1 MIVQKQARAINCG
14 IMLNRQSFLVFTAF
28 MTILAF
34 LALASLQARALETFP
49 VSTLTIKSKDATHR
63 FTVEVANSPR
73 QQAQGLMFRR
83 KMAADAGMV
92 FIYSS
97 AKPISMWM
105 KNTLIPL
112 DMVFIN
118 ASGAVSRIVERTTP
132 MSQTII
138 SSGGP
143 AKAVLELN
151 GGAASRLKLKT
162 GDRVVLK
169 DVFPK

>member
-1 MIVQKQARAINCG
+1 MQKWRRVIHYKTMG
-14 IMLNRQSFLVFTAF
+14 NRRIFLSFAALMAVTAFLVVAPFQ
-28 MTILAF
+28 
-34 LALASLQARALETFP
+34 ALALETFP
-49 VSTLTIKSKDATHR
+49 VSTLTIKGEGATHQ
-63 FTVEVANSPR
+63 FTVEVAKSPG
-73 QQAQGLMFRR
+73 QQAQGLMYRR

-92 FIYSS
+92 FIYPS

-112 DMVFIN
+112 DMVFIG
-118 ASGAVSRIVERTTP
+118 ASGGVTHIVERTTP

-151 GGAASRLKLKT
+151 GGTANRLKLKT

>member
-1 MIVQKQARAINCG
+1 MQNWRRAINDKTMRLRRNFS
-14 IMLNRQSFLVFTAF
+14 IIATLMTVTAF
-28 MTILAF
+28 FVL
-34 LALASLQARALETFP
+34 SPLQASTLESFP
-49 VSTLTIKSKDATHR
+49 IDTLTIKSKDAAHQ
-63 FTVEVANSPR
+63 FTVEVAKTSR
-73 QQAQGLMFRR
+73 QQSQGLMYRR

-112 DMVFIN
+112 DMVFIG
-118 ASGAVSRIVERTTP
+118 ASGTISRIVERTTP

-151 GGAASRLKLKT
+151 GGTASRMKLKI

-169 DVFPK
+169 DVFPN